1 MFGVPELKPAV
12 LAIDLHRG
20 HLDPEVATMPLE
32 ARLAAQVVD
41 ANERLFKGA
50 RAAGVPIVHALT
62 SYRSDL
68 EIRNNP
74 FWLNASE
81 SPTATRRNVLVHNVE
96 GSPGIAVMPELLD
109 ERDLVVDTKKR
120 YDCFIAT
127 DLDFMLRALGVNTL
141 FLTGVNTNSCVLAT
155 TVAACVRDYAAVV
168 VEDCVETMDTPEV
181 HESALTCVRAAFGWV
196 RSTDE
201 VLEMLPARAGAGA

>member
-1 MFGVPELKPAV
+1 MFGVAELKPAV

-32 ARLAAQVVD
+32 AELADVVVE
-41 ANERLFKGA
+41 ANDRFFKSA
-50 RAAGVPIVHALT
+50 REAGVPIVHALT

-96 GSPGIAVMPELLD
+96 GSPGIAVMPALLD
-109 ERDLVVDTKKR
+109 ARDLVVDTKKR

-141 FLTGVNTNSCVLAT
+141 FVTGVNTNSCVLAT

-168 VEDCVETMDTPEV
+168 VSDCVETMDTREV
-181 HESALTCVRAAFGWV
+181 HEAALTCVRAAFGWV
-196 RSTDE
+196 MSTDE
-201 VLEMLPARAGAGA
+201 VLDLLPACSAAGA